1 MSKYINGGIAREI
14 TITLRKE
21 EELTDV
27 LNHLSDYLNLDLY
40 EMKVY
45 GSSVYLELDLDLLK
59 KELANFL
66 QELQDMHIPEFLDY
80 EGRIQ
85 YIRKHQEDSILD
97 VLEKCDDIFDEV
109 FQMQNVFSLNDSAFY
124 IDVTCSVFYFD
135 GPFEG
140 GNFDNLLRYL
150 HILQKNVLKNPLKD
164 ALCFGISES

>member
-21 EELTDV
+21 EELADV

-45 GSSVYLELDLDLLK
+45 GSSVYLELDLDFLK
-59 KELANFL
+59 KELAHFL

-80 EGRIQ
+80 ENRIQ
-85 YIRKHQEDSILD
+85 YIREHREDHILD

-109 FQMQNVFSLNDSAFY
+109 FQMQDVFSLNDSAFY

-135 GPFEG
+135 GPFES

-150 HILQKNVLKNPLKD
+150 HILQKNILKNPLKD